1 MRLFGSFKIFLIASC
16 LSGSSCFQYHDLLE
30 YSILFTVVEG
40 RGVTRVKENSE
51 IFENIPNIHER
62 NANAASSGFH
72 ISDSSIIRF
81 TIDDVIQGPEKQANT
96 KQNNKINKVTSPLK
110 PVHQQEDVSYK
121 KIVQNSVS
129 KPDQSAEIIK
139 FVAVDSSLKKPVE
152 LNQNFKNQRKNSP
165 SHSKSIEEPEVS
177 QIPEIFSNLEVFFE
191 PTNVFPSEEIIDL
204 VGSTQISSRP
214 TRKAQPQHH
223 HFGR

>member
-1 MRLFGSFKIFLIASC
+1 M
-16 LSGSSCFQYHDLLE
+16 
-30 YSILFTVVEG
+30 EG

-81 TIDDVIQGPEKQANT
+81 TIDDVIQGPGRQANT

-110 PVHQQEDVSYK
+110 PVHQQEDVSSK

-165 SHSKSIEEPEVS
+165 SQTTSAHSEEPEDS